1 MDMKSTKKSK
11 IMGKEREGKFH
22 PRKGKPSDS
31 VQTESVGLKPISSGA
46 YEENLD
52 IAEKYTVGDD
62 EPAPNLHLRHRNR
75 NVDKREERKQE
86 KSETK
91 NTKEKREKHTE
102 TEVILSAEEITLPL
116 TKEKLSELANYQSS
130 CCVSFFLPTHQ
141 AGAEVNAMTD
151 QTYFKTM
158 LQQVTALLKQKK
170 IDDAVIAK
178 MLKPG
183 FELIRSDAFWRNLT
197 TGLAVFVS
205 DDYFKYLKMP
215 CQPKEKIMV
224 NSSFYVS
231 PLMPVVSNSDYFY
244 LLVLSKKQALLY
256 RADAF
261 GMVQIELAEM
271 PNGVDDVVHFEE
283 KDDQN
288 LFRTGSSGAGGG
300 AVYHGMGAGQPDDKA
315 NLAMYFDEVDE
326 TLWKEVLG
334 KETAPLL
341 LAGVE
346 YLIPIYKS
354 VAQYNHIW
362 KDAITG
368 NQEHADLNAL
378 YQQARKKMQ
387 PYFDERHV
395 KALQAYGNSSAT
407 ELTSSIPEDVIP
419 AAHYKRVWHLF
430 VREDAHLWGTFDEM
444 NNKLVIH
451 EKQQEG
457 DEDLI
462 DKAIS
467 KTILNAGEVHRL
479 PAERMPANSPIA
491 ALMRY
496 SI

>member
-1 MDMKSTKKSK
+1 
-11 IMGKEREGKFH
+11 
-22 PRKGKPSDS
+22 
-31 VQTESVGLKPISSGA
+31 
-46 YEENLD
+46 
-52 IAEKYTVGDD
+52 
-62 EPAPNLHLRHRNR
+62 
-75 NVDKREERKQE
+75 
-86 KSETK
+86 
-91 NTKEKREKHTE
+91 
-102 TEVILSAEEITLPL
+102 
-116 TKEKLSELANYQSS
+116 
-130 CCVSFFLPTHQ
+130 
-141 AGAEVNAMTD
+141 VNALAD
-151 QTYFKTM
+151 QTYFKNI
-158 LQQVTALLKQKK
+158 LQQVTASLKRKK
-170 IDDAVIAK
+170 IDDAIIAK

-183 FELIRSDAFWRNLT
+183 FELIRNDAFWRNLT
-197 TGLAVFVS
+197 TGLAVFIS
-205 DDYFKYLKMP
+205 DDYFRYLKMP
-215 CQPKEKIMV
+215 CQPREKIMV

-244 LLVLSKKQALLY
+244 LLVLSKKQALFY

-261 GMVQIELAEM
+261 GMVQIQVDGM

-283 KDDQN
+283 KDDQK

-300 AVYHGMGAGQPDDKA
+300 ANYHGMGAGKPDDKA

-362 KDAITG
+362 EDAITG
-368 NQEHADLNAL
+368 NQEHADLNEL
-378 YQQARKKMQ
+378 YQQSRRKMQ
-387 PYFDERHV
+387 SYFDERHV
-395 KALQAYGNSSAT
+395 KALEAYANSSAT

-430 VREDAHLWGTFDEM
+430 VREDAQLWGTFDEM

-451 EKQQEG
+451 QQQQGG

-479 PAERMPANSPIA
+479 PAERMPADSPIA